1 MLRTHLII
9 CFILFLVCIPVY
21 LIDHYTLKSS
31 GSNWIS
37 LDFSNLLIK
46 AYLVFLA
53 IEITISTLAVIY
65 YPHFSL
71 LKTHLFS
78 AIISLALLALG
89 LFVYDKYDHANSRNK
104 SNVITEQREKYF
116 NDVQLLRWWF
126 VPDAKNPGEI
136 HVDLKV
142 AAPGRF
148 AANVKGNGVGED
160 GNNIFSSDGE
170 PQHMVKAGET
180 IHYVFPLTINNPGQ
194 ANIVEFT
201 FYLFK
206 HPVGESGPDDVSKIF
221 RDSVD
226 RNDDG
231 TYFYEKLLPPLA
243 RVPE

>member
-1 MLRTHLII
+1 MLRTHLIV
-9 CFILFLVCIPVY
+9 CFILLLVCIPVY
-21 LIDHYTLKSS
+21 LIDHYTLKSG

-53 IEITISTLAVIY
+53 IDITISTLAVIY

-89 LFVYDKYDHANSRNK
+89 LFVYDRYDHTKSRNESK
-104 SNVITEQREKYF
+104 VITEQREKFF

-142 AAPGRF
+142 AAQGRF
-148 AANVKGNGVGED
+148 AANVKGNVIGED

-170 PQHMVKAGET
+170 PQHLVKAGEI

-194 ANIVEFT
+194 ANNVEFT
-201 FYLFK
+201 FFLFK
-206 HPVGESGPDDVSKIF
+206 HRIGESGPNDVSKVYK
-221 RDSVD
+221 DSVD

-231 TYFYEKLLPPLA
+231 TYFYEKLPSPLDHA
-243 RVPE
+243 PK